1 MWRCVTN
8 SVPKIMRWAHAL
20 MSRLRSLLWRGRVER
35 ELDAELRFHLDQQ
48 IDENIAGGMT
58 AADARSAAWRS
69 IGGVAQ
75 LKDEIRDQDM
85 WRVLDSVL
93 RDLRFA
99 VRSLRRTPIFALTA
113 ALVLGLG
120 IGANTTVFT
129 IVNTLLLR
137 PLPFGRADDVVQI
150 RRRTPYGSSASFP
163 MHDYLA
169 LTTQRGALSALAI
182 LDVVSASRYTLMSA
196 DAAEPI
202 TACRVSAGFFSV
214 LGVSPVRG
222 RLFADGDDAPGR
234 TLTAVIARAFWSRR
248 FASDPAII
256 GTALTVGG
264 KQYIVIGVAP
274 DAVRAFS
281 PADVYL
287 SLPVPEASTDRT
299 NSFQV
304 LGRVAPGVARAK
316 AEARVDTIA
325 RRHAQESPALTNM
338 PQGIELHSL
347 QDDFVAP
354 IRPALQALL
363 VAVGLVLLIACSNV
377 ANLVLARALA
387 RRREIAVMAALGASR
402 WRIAQR
408 VLAEN
413 MLVAVAGGGA
423 GLVLAY
429 AGVRALPA
437 LSGANLPQA
446 DRIHIDAYVILYV
459 MAMAVLTGVVA
470 GLPPALQL
478 ANGDLLRWMKEGS
491 AQGGSGAAGHRVRV
505 ALTLSQIALSTILL
519 AGAGLLTRSFWNL
532 AAVDPGFRVDGLLTM
547 SVSMTP
553 AKYPDSARLAAYTDA
568 VARRLERVPGILA
581 ASSTTAL
588 PSQFPIDFPVSA
600 VGRSDRSA
608 NAGRPDQLDAWYRAI
623 NPHYFSAMGLPL
635 MEGRVLADSD
645 STSAAPVIVI
655 NQALARAAFPNRD
668 ALGQA
673 LVIGGGYLT
682 DARDLRPR
690 TIVGIVGD
698 TREQGLRFAPT
709 LTMYVPVPQSP
720 ELITRL
726 VLEKIPLKWV
736 VRADRDPM
744 DLVPAVRQAV
754 LAIDATQPPADF
766 ATMSEVLGRSIS
778 SNRFNMLMLILFSG
792 LAVALAAIGV
802 YGLTA
807 YAVAQRTR
815 EIGIRVSLGARP
827 TQVVRGL
834 LVQGLQSCLAGTALG
849 LVGAL
854 LLARFLRNLLFGI
867 SSSDGVTVL
876 IVIAAMMA
884 VVVAATYLPAARAS
898 RIDPVLALRQD

>member
-20 MSRLRSLLWRGRVER
+20 ISRVRSLLWRGRVER

-129 IVNTLLLR
+129 IVNTLLL
-137 PLPFGRADDVVQI
+137 
-150 RRRTPYGSSASFP
+150 
-163 MHDYLA
+163 
-169 LTTQRGALSALAI
+169 
-182 LDVVSASRYTLMSA
+182 
-196 DAAEPI
+196 
-202 TACRVSAGFFSV
+202 
-214 LGVSPVRG
+214 
-222 RLFADGDDAPGR
+222 
-234 TLTAVIARAFWSRR
+234 
-248 FASDPAII
+248 
-256 GTALTVGG
+256 
-264 KQYIVIGVAP
+264 
-274 DAVRAFS
+274 
-281 PADVYL
+281 
-287 SLPVPEASTDRT
+287 VPEASTDRT

-377 ANLVLARALA
+377 ASLVLARALA

-478 ANGDLLRWMKEGS
+478 AKGDLLRWMKEGS

-834 LVQGLQSCLAGTALG
+834 LVQGLQLCLAGTALG